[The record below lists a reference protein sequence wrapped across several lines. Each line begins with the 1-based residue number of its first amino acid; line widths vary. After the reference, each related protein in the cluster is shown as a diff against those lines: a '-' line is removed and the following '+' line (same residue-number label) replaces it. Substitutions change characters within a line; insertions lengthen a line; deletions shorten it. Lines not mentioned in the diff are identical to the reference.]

1 MQPIFLIVGPPAVG
15 KSSTSRALAA
25 RYPKSIHIPV
35 DDIRNMV
42 VSGIRLPGA
51 DWNSDLMEQISLA
64 RRSVSLAAL
73 NYHEAGFVVVMDDFW
88 DESRLSDYE
97 ALFSQPNFH
106 KIILLP
112 GQTQAHQRN
121 LKRSGEGPARAYI
134 DDGIRI
140 VYQQLAEAAPQLPQ
154 EGWRVID
161 TTSMSV
167 DETVAFIQQC
177 CTSGES

>member
-15 KSSTSRALAA
+15 KSSTSRALAT
-25 RYPKSIHIPV
+25 RYTKSIHIPV

-42 VSGIRLPGA
+42 VSGIQLPGA
-51 DWNSDLMEQISLA
+51 DWSSELVEQISLA

-73 NYHEAGFVVVMDDFW
+73 NYHAAGFVVVMDDFW
-88 DESRLSDYE
+88 DESRLLDYE
-97 ALFSQPNFH
+97 ALFNHPNFY

-112 GQTQAHQRN
+112 DQGEAYQRN
-121 LKRSGEGPARAYI
+121 FKRSGESPARTYI

-140 VYQQLAEAAPQLPQ
+140 VYRQLAEAAPSLTQ
-154 EGWRVID
+154 EGWKVID

-167 DETVAFIQQC
+167 DETVSFIQHS
-177 CTSGES
+177 CTPMVL